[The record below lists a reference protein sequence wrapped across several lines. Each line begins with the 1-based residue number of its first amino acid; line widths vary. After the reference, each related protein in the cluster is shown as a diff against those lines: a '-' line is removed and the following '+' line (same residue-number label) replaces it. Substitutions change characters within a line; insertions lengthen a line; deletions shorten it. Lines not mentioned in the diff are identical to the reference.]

1 MRRFRGTVR
10 EGGRRGLA
18 ALAGAIFALAA
29 GAAHAQVDENEN
41 PPPPP
46 PPKIDGPVLG
56 IVYENTFGSR
66 HEVVKRYGDRLE
78 ALYRAN

>member
-1 MRRFRGTVR
+1 MRRSTRTR
-10 EGGRRGLA
+10 TRR
-18 ALAGAIFALAA
+18 
-29 GAAHAQVDENEN
+29 
-41 PPPPP
+41 P

>member
-1 MRRFRGTVR
+1 MRRSTRTR
-10 EGGRRGLA
+10 TRR
-18 ALAGAIFALAA
+18 
-29 GAAHAQVDENEN
+29 
-41 PPPPP
+41 PPPP